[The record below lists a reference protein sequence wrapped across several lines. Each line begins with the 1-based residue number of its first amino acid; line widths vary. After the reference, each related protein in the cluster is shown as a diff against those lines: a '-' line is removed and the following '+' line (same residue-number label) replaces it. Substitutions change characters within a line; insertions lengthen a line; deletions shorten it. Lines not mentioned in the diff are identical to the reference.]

1 MESGVL
7 KALGFLGDK
16 LVEAEDSKK
25 YVMGRLSEQ
34 EAENFKLRKENQ
46 QLVKKV
52 EELEEELETVMKELV
67 KD

>member
-52 EELEEELETVMKELV
+52 EELETVMKGLV

>member
-52 EELEEELETVMKELV
+52 EELETVMKELV